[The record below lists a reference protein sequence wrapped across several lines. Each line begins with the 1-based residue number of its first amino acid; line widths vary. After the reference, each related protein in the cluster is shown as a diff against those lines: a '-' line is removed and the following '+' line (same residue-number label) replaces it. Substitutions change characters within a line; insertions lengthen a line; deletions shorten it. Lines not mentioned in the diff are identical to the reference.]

1 MRRTTAYIAAM
12 ANDRIN
18 KISVFVAG
26 VADYTDI
33 SQLRIAYN

>member
-1 MRRTTAYIAAM
+1 MRNTTACIAAA

-26 VADYTDI
+26 VPGYTDI

>member
-1 MRRTTAYIAAM
+1 MRRTIACM
-12 ANDRIN
+12 AATVNDRIN

-26 VADYTDI
+26 VPGYTDI